1 MFSAH
6 EIVEIKSFFIVS
18 AVAISEAIEFME
30 SGKLYRF
37 HHHIFSILTSRFPPE
52 ISFFCLLCVIS
63 FKGITME
70 LMKKRFGSSN
80 SNKY

>member
-30 SGKLYRF
+30 SRKF
-37 HHHIFSILTSRFPPE
+37 TDFIIIFFLFLHQDFRPKSLFVFS
-52 ISFFCLLCVIS
+52 VIS

-70 LMKKRFGSSN
+70 LMKRKDL
-80 SNKY
+80 KQQ